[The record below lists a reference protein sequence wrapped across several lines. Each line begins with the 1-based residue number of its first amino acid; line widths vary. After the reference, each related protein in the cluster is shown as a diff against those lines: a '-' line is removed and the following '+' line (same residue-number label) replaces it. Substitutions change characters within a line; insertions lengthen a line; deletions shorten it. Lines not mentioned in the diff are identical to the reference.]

1 MKLRGADFPLSADAM
16 ESIATTPTA
25 PAAGPIGLLRFLTV
39 GFSVLASSSSSSS
52 SFSSSLV
59 SSVLGQVCLFGLAK
73 CGKYEDC
80 VESGFTSIMSSLV
93 IVAMSDSRVSVIDIS
108 PCLSRMQLW
117 YASMVSMSGS

>member
-1 MKLRGADFPLSADAM
+1 MKLRGADFPLRADAT
-16 ESIATTPTA
+16 ESTATTPTA
-25 PAAGPIGLLRFLTV
+25 TAAGPIGLLRLRTV
-39 GFSVLASSSSSSS
+39 GFSVLASSSSSS
-52 SFSSSLV
+52 SSSLV

-80 VESGFTSIMSSLV
+80 VESGFTSIISSLV

>member
-1 MKLRGADFPLSADAM
+1 MQVSLETKILNGM
-16 ESIATTPTA
+16 
-25 PAAGPIGLLRFLTV
+25 GGLLRFLV
-39 GFSVLASSSSSSS
+39 AGFSVLVSSSSS
-52 SFSSSLV
+52 SSSLV

-80 VESGFTSIMSSLV
+80 AESGAISIMSSLV
-93 IVAMSDSRVSVIDIS
+93 IVAMSDSSVSVIDIS